1 MKKLSSDEI
10 RKIWLDYFSKNDHF
24 KMESASL
31 IPINDKSLLWINS
44 GVATLKKY
52 FSGQEN
58 APYPNLVNSQKAIR
72 TNDIFNVGKT
82 SKHHT
87 FFEML
92 GSFSIG
98 GYFKE
103 KAIKLAYDLLV
114 NEFEIDVNKLYIT
127 VFEDDLDAYN
137 FWLKLKIDKNKII
150 KCNRERNFWDV
161 GSGPCGPCSEIFY
174 DRGIEFDP
182 ENIGEKLFFEDIEND
197 RYIEIWNIVFSEYNN
212 DGENNYTPLERKN
225 IDTGAGLERITAI
238 SQSAPTNFDTDL
250 FLPIINEIE
259 KFTKKKYVINS
270 YFDTEKNSEQTSIN
284 QAYKIIS
291 DHIRTICFAIADGA
305 IPSNKERGYILR
317 RLIRR
322 IIVMLYK
329 LDIKENIFPDLT
341 TITIKNMN
349 NYYPYL
355 KDHNNKMN
363 LLLNNEYIS
372 FNKTLINGIKLFEE
386 AIEKSSKLDKNTT
399 FKLVETYGFPID
411 LIKELASEKNIEI
424 DINGFNEL
432 FSNHQKISNS
442 NQSKIALLNQN
453 GELLNLHDESIFI
466 NDKYT
471 LQSKIIK
478 LYDEDFK
485 PIDHL
490 IGDGYVIFDQ
500 TCFYSTS
507 GGQLHDFGT
516 INNYEV
522 HDVFKGPNQ
531 QHIHHVLQA
540 NLKQNQTYELV
551 IDEDLRKKVTRN
563 HSVEHLIHA
572 ALGELVDKNIKQEGA
587 FKSPSKVTF
596 DFQHH
601 ERLTDEKIKEVENRI
616 NTIINSN
623 TEVNVLKL
631 TLDEAK
637 EIGAKAYFEDIYKK
651 IKGKLRVI
659 KMGDFS
665 VELCGGT
672 HVSNTNDIEQFKIVE
687 FYPNG
692 AGSWRMGAI
701 TSFDTI
707 DKYLKNKVNEINNE
721 FNVIK
726 NKVNKFIII
735 NKEFINEIDSIKLVE
750 KESELNLEKL
760 NKIKSKYE
768 ILKVENNKK
777 ITSFEIDEIKK
788 QVIKNE
794 KFINI
799 KVFNFNSKNIGTALS
814 EIINENKSMFIAL
827 LNITDDKI
835 KYIFAVN
842 DVYAK
847 ENNFNLN
854 STIKI
859 INEQFNGKGG
869 GKFNYVQ
876 GGSNEITR
884 LKEIE
889 ASINNEFKNLS

>member
-1 MKKLSSDEI
+1 MKKLSSNEI
-10 RKIWLDYFSKNDHF
+10 RKIWLDYFKNNDHF
-24 KMESASL
+24 EMESASL

-58 APYPNLVNSQKAIR
+58 APHDNLVNSQKAIR

-82 SKHHT
+82 SRHHT

-103 KAIKLAYDLLV
+103 KAINLAYDLLI
-114 NEFEIDVNKLYIT
+114 NEFKIDINKLYFT
-127 VFEDDLDAYN
+127 VFEDDIDAYN
-137 FWLKLKIDKNKII
+137 FWLKLKIDENKII
-150 KCNRERNFWDV
+150 KCNRDRNFWDV
-161 GSGPCGPCSEIFY
+161 GSGPCGPCTEIFY

-259 KFTKKKYVINS
+259 KFTKDKYIINAYFEGKKNP
-270 YFDTEKNSEQTSIN
+270 EQILIN
-284 QAYKIIS
+284 QSFKIIS
-291 DHIRTICFAIADGA
+291 DHMRTICFAIADGA
-305 IPSNKERGYILR
+305 MPSNKERGYILR

-329 LDIKENIFPDLT
+329 LNIKENIFSDLIN
-341 TITIKNMN
+341 ITIQNMN

-355 KDHNNKMN
+355 EDHNKKIN
-363 LLLNNEYIS
+363 LLLNNEYIA

-386 AIEKSSKLDKNTT
+386 AIEKTSKLDKNTA
-399 FKLVETYGFPID
+399 FKLVETYGFPIE
-411 LIKELASEKNIEI
+411 LIKELAIEKNIEI
-424 DINGFNEL
+424 DIDGFNEL
-432 FSNHQKISNS
+432 FTNHQKISNF

-453 GELLNLHDESIFI
+453 GELLNLNDESIFI
-466 NDKYT
+466 NDKYN
-471 LQSKIIK
+471 LQGKIIK
-478 LYDEDFK
+478 LYDENFN
-485 PIDHL
+485 PIEHL

-516 INNYEV
+516 INDFEV

-531 QHIHHVLQA
+531 QHIHHVLQT
-540 NLKQNQTYELV
+540 NLKNGEVCELV

-563 HSVEHLIHA
+563 HSVEHLLHA
-572 ALGELVDKNIKQEGA
+572 VLGELVDKNIKQEGA

-601 ERLTDEKIKEVENRI
+601 ERLSNEKIKEVEDRI
-616 NTIINSN
+616 NFIIN
-623 TEVNVLKL
+623 EKIDVNVLKL

-637 EIGAKAYFEDIYKK
+637 EIGAKAYFEDVYKK
-651 IKGKLRVI
+651 IKGKLRVV
-659 KMGDFS
+659 KMGQFS
-665 VELCGGT
+665 AELCGGT
-672 HVSNTNDIEQFKIVE
+672 HVSNTSDIEQFKIIE

-692 AGSWRMGAI
+692 AGSWRIGAI
-701 TSFDTI
+701 TSNSTI
-707 DKYLKNKVNEINNE
+707 DKYAKNQINE
-721 FNVIK
+721 IK
-726 NKVNKFIII
+726 NKFSIIKDKVNNFIEVNKDFID
-735 NKEFINEIDSIKLVE
+735 EIDSIQLNE
-750 KESELNLEKL
+750 KEFEINLEKL
-760 NKIKSKYE
+760 NKIKIKYE
-768 ILKVENNKK
+768 TLKVENNKK
-777 ITSFEIDEIKK
+777 ITVFEIDEIKK
-788 QVIKNE
+788 QVIKNN
-794 KFINI
+794 KLINI
-799 KVFNFNSKNIGTALS
+799 KVTNFESKNIGMALS
-814 EIINENKSMFIAL
+814 EIINENKENFVSL
-827 LNITDDKI
+827 LNITDDKV

-842 DVYAK
+842 ENYAK

-854 STIKI
+854 KI
-859 INEQFNGKGG
+859 IKTINTEFNGKGG

-876 GGSNEITR
+876 GGTNEINK
-884 LKEIE
+884 LEEIE
-889 ASINNEFKNLS
+889 ICINNEFKKLS